1 LLERS
6 AALFVRDMGYLPRY
20 LTWIAK
26 LHGAGLHCGLEADYW
41 YVWALVFCR
50 RYGQARQEI
59 VRFRARLR
67 DSVGDFDAAHLAAL
81 SRRMDVLRI
90 AIDVYTD
97 HLSGLD
103 HEASRW
109 LMAGDRGE
117 ADAAD
122 DPFDMAIVACA
133 GGLCHVNDAR
143 LVSARNMAHLAY
155 SNMAQSNSVYGQ
167 RWVAVLKAQISL
179 REGDYA
185 AAWRDLTEVLRQT
198 DGDMAQH
205 EGICGTLAFLAAKC
219 AIEMDLREE
228 AEQLL
233 RRGLRTISTHG
244 IVDTAAYGL
253 DAAVTLWGAGTD
265 DENSLASL
273 KKIAAAYPVRLS
285 LMLSCFIVRRM
296 IVLGRLEEA
305 VEEAAALGID
315 SQGDV
320 SGERRADGF
329 GGRILSD
336 LMQAT
341 RTDLLI
347 ASGKL
352 KQASALIVEE
362 LSRATEERRGARQ
375 VELALDQASL
385 SLILPNYGKASQ
397 HLMRAISLAARRRYL
412 RPFRDRAVMVAELV
426 NETKPKNWP
435 FVTDEDRSFF
445 AEVCVGLTNKGPLSS
460 EAAPLRNGGG
470 LEVPTERELELLSL
484 LSSGLSNQE
493 IADNLSLSLAT
504 VKWHLYNLY
513 AKLGVKSRAAAL
525 ARAHALR
532 LLVR

>member
-1 LLERS
+1 ME
-6 AALFVRDMGYLPRY
+6 
-20 LTWIAK
+20 
-26 LHGAGLHCGLEADYW
+26 
-41 YVWALVFCR
+41 
-50 RYGQARQEI
+50 
-59 VRFRARLR
+59 
-67 DSVGDFDAAHLAAL
+67 
-81 SRRMDVLRI
+81 VLRI

-103 HEASRW
+103 QDASRW
-109 LMAGDRGE
+109 LMAGGRGE
-117 ADAAD
+117 SDAAD
-122 DPFDMAIVACA
+122 EPFDTAIVACA
-133 GGLCHVNDAR
+133 GGLCHVNETR
-143 LVSARNMAHLAY
+143 LVSARNMAQLAY
-155 SNMAQSNSVYGQ
+155 SNMAQSDSAYGQ
-167 RWVAVLKAQISL
+167 RWVAVLNAQISL

-185 AAWRDLTEVLRQT
+185 VAWRDLTEALRQT
-198 DGDMAQH
+198 DGDVAQH
-205 EGICGTLAFLAAKC
+205 EGICGTLTLLAAKC

-253 DAAVTLWGAGTD
+253 DAAVTLWAAGTD
-265 DENSLASL
+265 DGTSLARL
-273 KKIAAAYPVRLS
+273 KKVAAAYPVRLS
-285 LMLSCFIVRRM
+285 RMLSCFIVRRM
-296 IVLGRLEEA
+296 ITLGRLEEA
-305 VEEAAALGID
+305 IEEAAALGIE
-315 SQGDV
+315 SQGEI
-320 SGERRADGF
+320 SGERSADGF

-352 KQASALIVEE
+352 KQASALIVDE
-362 LSRATEERRGARQ
+362 LTRATEDRRGARL

-412 RPFRDRAVMVAELV
+412 RPFRDRAVLVAELV
-426 NETKPKNWP
+426 SETKPKDWP
-435 FVTDEDRSFF
+435 FVTDEERSFF
-445 AEVCVGLTNKGPLSS
+445 AEVCAGLPIRGAHSPETV
-460 EAAPLRNGGG
+460 PLRNGGG

-493 IADNLSLSLAT
+493 IADSLSLSLAT

-513 AKLGVKSRAAAL
+513 AKLGVKNRAAAL